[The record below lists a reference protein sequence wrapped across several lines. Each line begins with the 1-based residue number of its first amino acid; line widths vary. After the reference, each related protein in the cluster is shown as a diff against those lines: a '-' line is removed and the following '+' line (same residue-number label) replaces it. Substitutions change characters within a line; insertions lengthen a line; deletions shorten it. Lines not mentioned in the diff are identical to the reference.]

1 MWWPEMEVWGRWM
14 MIGGDLVVICGDWWW
29 WMVGLDFSEGGRREG
44 WFVGC
49 GNDGVKM
56 MGCKGRD
63 LNKSREA
70 GYPVCERSHSAG
82 RSFARRAV
90 ACACACAAGDERS
103 SSGAWRVSERSP
115 KEVRSFASS
124 VSAALLRALRRT
136 IAQGGA
142 IVRFISVFSTFW
154 RTYAN
159 VCSLMGERSL
169 PQCAKYHYARV
180 KLKKHKIKNRLKT

>member
-1 MWWPEMEVWGRWM
+1 
-14 MIGGDLVVICGDWWW
+14 
-29 WMVGLDFSEGGRREG
+29 
-44 WFVGC
+44 
-49 GNDGVKM
+49 

-70 GYPVCERSHSAG
+70 GDPVCERSHTAG

-90 ACACACAAGDERS
+90 ACTSACACGGEGS
-103 SSGAWRVSERSP
+103 STGACRVSERSP

-124 VSAALLRALRRT
+124 VSAALFRALRRT
-136 IAQGGA
+136 IAPGGA

-159 VCSLMGERSL
+159 DRSMMGECSL
-169 PQCAKYHYARV
+169 PQCAKCHYA
-180 KLKKHKIKNRLKT
+180 